1 MRVLAFG
8 SLNDKQ
14 AWDVVDKIKSDLPDI
29 EFIKTSSVDDIFA
42 VKDDLVIMDAVKGIE
57 KPCLLGINDL
67 KELRLNTLHD
77 FDIGFFL
84 KLMKFLPTAKQQDC
98 VPGIQGLGGNIIKL
112 AGPLTADYHRHHLIG
127 FTETNFF
134 QGLAGQL

>member
-14 AWDVVDKIKSDLPDI
+14 AWWVADKIKDEFPDI

-84 KLMKFLPTAKQQDC
+84 KLMKSIEKIKKAKII
-98 VPGIQGLGGNIIKL
+98 GIPMKIDNNTIKNVKKL
-112 AGPLTADYHRHHLIG
+112 
-127 FTETNFF
+127 F
-134 QGLAGQL
+134 